1 MTSVSEGFSQV
12 KEASRRHRGWPLLL
26 LAAPAGIATWSG
38 WVGLGQLTGF
48 GRVAPLPGIAD
59 GFELDTS
66 ILLPIGVEAYG
77 AYALSKWLT
86 STGLSRSTRDFA
98 KFSALGA
105 LGLGMAGQVAYHLL
119 TVAGVQPGG
128 APWWL
133 VAAVACLPVLVLGMG
148 AALHHMISRDMA
160 RMEETRG
167 DNDGSDDAR
176 RLGGQE
182 AGGTPDR
189 GGSDHADR
197 EGPGAGLGHGDPV
210 TGSAVLGHGRDRD
223 VPAESPGEVT
233 QPLPVVPS
241 TLVAKRKRDVL
252 LDRLTELGHDLDAV
266 ARSGPGSELEAAAK
280 SAVPGIVEWAAD
292 AGVDMDRSYGYDVL
306 RRELRRRR
314 SQQPVTAT
322 SSDSEGESAQ
332 VVELPTAAGGEF

>member
-1 MTSVSEGFSQV
+1 MTSMSEGFSQV
-12 KEASRRHRGWPLLL
+12 KAASRRHRGWPLLL

-48 GRVAPLPGIAD
+48 GKVAPLPGIAD

-119 TVAGVQPGG
+119 TVAGVQSGG

-160 RMEETRG
+160 RADDVEG
-167 DNDGSDDAR
+167 DEDGSDDAGR
-176 RLGGQE
+176 FGGQE
-182 AGGTPDR
+182 AGELLDR
-189 GGSDHADR
+189 GCGDHADR
-197 EGPGAGLGHGDPV
+197 EGPGAGLGHSDPGVERAVVGD
-210 TGSAVLGHGRDRD
+210 GRAVD
-223 VPAESPGEVT
+223 VPAESPAEVT

-241 TLVAKRKRDVL
+241 ALARKRKRDVV
-252 LDRLTELGHDLDAV
+252 LDGLADLGID
-266 ARSGPGSELEAAAK
+266 LEAAAAAGPGSDLEATAK
-280 SAVPGIVEWAAD
+280 STVPGVVEWAAD
-292 AGVDMDRSYGYDVL
+292 AGVDMDRSYGYDVI
-306 RRELRRRR
+306 RRELRRLR
-314 SQQPVTAT
+314 SQRPAAEST
-322 SSDSEGESAQ
+322 DSEGESAQ